1 MKPIAVIGAIITI
14 GLALFVVSKLTAPTN
29 ALNEVAVEPPPP
41 PVETPT
47 ETETK
52 LEEGGEEKPEGT
64 PEEKPAEDVSYQS
77 NPFDLK
83 KPGPYPK
90 AVLVQERFEFGS
102 MALGAT
108 KSHPFVV
115 KNEGDAPLKLEKG
128 PLQCKCTMPALK
140 DKEIPPGGQAEIV
153 LEWKPLAVQAGF
165 EKEATIWTNDPANPR
180 LSLQIFGDVVSDDFW
195 EPVDGFSLDQLKQG
209 EARTVTGFIGSR
221 TRDDLKIERVDQV
234 NNLLKIE
241 YTPADEAKL
250 KEKEAKVGYNFTLTL
265 PPSEE
270 ISLVRETVTVTVNS
284 ATNTQ
289 IIWPVTGNRI
299 GPVSIIGP
307 GWYAEK
313 QLVQL
318 GHFRAAKGTEKK
330 FTMLLTDRG
339 EKPLEITDVKV
350 DGPIQVA
357 LERDEKWPVK
367 TNERYF
373 LTVKF
378 IPNSPIG
385 VHNTDNAIPVTIT
398 TNHPK
403 VPTISFNVS
412 YDAD

>member
-1 MKPIAVIGAIITI
+1 MKPIAVIGAIVTI
-14 GLALFVVSKLTAPTN
+14 GLALFVVSKLTSPTTAVEN
-29 ALNEVAVEPPPP
+29 VAVEPPPP
-41 PVETPT
+41 PVETPK
-47 ETETK
+47 ETEAK
-52 LEEGGEEKPEGT
+52 PEEGGETK
-64 PEEKPAEDVSYQS
+64 PEEKPAEDVNFQS

-102 MALGAT
+102 MALGTT
-108 KSHPFVV
+108 KSHPFIV

-140 DKEIPPGGQAEIV
+140 DKEIPPGGQAEIL

-195 EPVDGFSLDQLKQG
+195 EPVDSFSLEQLKQG
-209 EARTVTGFIGSR
+209 ETRTVTGFIGSR
-221 TRDDLKIERVDQV
+221 TRDDLKIERVDQA

-241 YTPADEAKL
+241 YKPADEAKL
-250 KEKEAKVGYNFTLTL
+250 KEKDAKVGYDFTLTL
-265 PPSEE
+265 PPSED
-270 ISLVRETVTVTVNS
+270 IAIVRETVTVTVNS

-289 IIWPVTGNRI
+289 IIWQVTGNRV

-330 FTMLLTDRG
+330 FTMLLTERG
-339 EKPLEITDVKV
+339 EKDLEITNVKV
-350 DGPIQVA
+350 DGPIEVT
-357 LERDEKWPVK
+357 LVKDEKWPVK
-367 TNERYF
+367 TNDRYF

-378 IPNSPIG
+378 VPGSPIG
-385 VHNTDNAIPVTIT
+385 VYNTDKAIPVTVT
-398 TNHPK
+398 TNHAK